1 MTDWRT
7 KKAKNEKRKHWVKIE
22 KAQICWKNNFVVKLT
37 HTHTHFNLQLN
48 VCCVCVCVLH
58 ARCPMH
64 MRATMLCLLS
74 TTQNINNICL
84 RARCWQNIAFYV
96 FMTYSTMYHFCLLLL
111 RLAGIIFS
119 RGALAAYTLLATQFH
134 SISKG
139 IREYCKKCVPTQ
151 HYTPAKRNYCESSGE
166 GAAKCYD
173 VYESEC
179 RQSWTIVCV
188 QLAISFV
195 FDMSA
200 MLFAPIHACVDD
212 VGCGVSSNSASN
224 VRCWTRNAFY
234 SYCEKRHKSVPHAV
248 EHNRWVESQ
257 WGVSRKCFTS
267 FVFQRRNFTSNYF
280 VFFFSAAI
288 NGWHSTVGFNRMHER
303 CPVATAEVISLLC

>member
-1 MTDWRT
+1 
-7 KKAKNEKRKHWVKIE
+7 
-22 KAQICWKNNFVVKLT
+22 
-37 HTHTHFNLQLN
+37 
-48 VCCVCVCVLH
+48 
-58 ARCPMH
+58 
-64 MRATMLCLLS
+64 
-74 TTQNINNICL
+74 
-84 RARCWQNIAFYV
+84 
-96 FMTYSTMYHFCLLLL
+96 MYHFCLLLL

-280 VFFFSAAI
+280 VFFFQLQLTVDIRPLVSIACT
-288 NGWHSTVGFNRMHER
+288 NDVPSPPQKWFHSCVRRRFRCKCGWYSIGE
-303 CPVATAEVISLLC
+303 L